1 MRHSRTRRHTVPAG
15 SQPAG
20 RTAAEM
26 RVEEKRDDA
35 PGKEGVLLSLH
46 TKVNDQFAPRQ
57 TDAAE
62 RHPPDVAAGYA
73 GRIRHG
79 QGTLRNRCSRAFAVP
94 AAVWANPTLAVAGRA
109 HDAHRNLDTEH
120 PALAGLRRREAHLYR
135 DLVRRLLRRTPRSKT
150 TPPLI
155 QNAIERSRKGL
166 VEEGALLAEGR
177 PRWYQRL
184 DRGTSRAH
192 GLWPHG
198 PVRGHRQ
205 PALRLLSVVGLP
217 QGWIAQYFV
226 GLL

>member
-1 MRHSRTRRHTVPAG
+1 
-15 SQPAG
+15 
-20 RTAAEM
+20 M

-35 PGKEGVLLSLH
+35 PGREGVLLSPH
-46 TKVNDQFAPRQ
+46 AKVDDQFAPRQ
-57 TDAAE
+57 TNAAE
-62 RHPPDVAAGYA
+62 RHPTNVAARYA
-73 GRIRHG
+73 SRVRHG

-94 AAVWANPTLAVAGRA
+94 AAVWTNPALAVAGRT
-109 HDAHRNLDTEH
+109 HDTHRNLDAERPT
-120 PALAGLRRREAHLYR
+120 LAGLRRRKAHLYR
-135 DLVRRLLRRTPRSKT
+135 DLARRSRRLAPNPKT
-150 TPPLI
+150 TPPLV
-155 QNAIERSRKGL
+155 QNTIERGRKGL
-166 VEEGALLAEGR
+166 FEERATLAIGR
-177 PRWYQRL
+177 PRWNQRL